1 MKNASCNLYIKVE
14 TNAKKDPVVK
24 GSSIG
29 ELINATSI
37 HSRNG
42 NDHAPAAN
50 AHKES
55 PKKQSSC
62 PKYLNKDRS
71 RPSGDSSTSPSRLT
85 EQNSDNSSSPDSVHS
100 RSATYPTGSSF
111 QMTNLANSSPS
122 TTTLPFAQPYLAEMC
137 NYGPIYHH
145 HHLHGHHPSYGSY
158 LPFQG

>member
-1 MKNASCNLYIKVE
+1 MKTIIHNINIYSLKCLKKEFIISSFPQVIKNLYIE
-14 TNAKKDPVVK
+14 DFQQILIIFCILGNA
-24 GSSIG
+24 
-29 ELINATSI
+29 
-37 HSRNG
+37 
-42 NDHAPAAN
+42 
-50 AHKES
+50 
-55 PKKQSSC
+55 
-62 PKYLNKDRS
+62 
-71 RPSGDSSTSPSRLT
+71 DSSTSPSRLT